1 MTLRASPAAKSL
13 AHVQRL
19 LAAGRGGRGSSQ
31 KRRGA
36 IGHACIV
43 DVPLGTV
50 VYRDAAPGQPAAKPA
65 DENDSGGSS
74 GGDGT
79 GQHALDAAAAAA
91 APFGLTFDDGSPAGS
106 GVAAGGPF
114 AGTAVRHHPPSRSV
128 DGPAGIAAT
137 AADAAAAAAAAESL
151 GPAAEAHPQHAAAE
165 AGGMANANADA
176 AAPAAAAAAARPDLP
191 VVADLV
197 AEGDEVVVAVGG
209 TGGRGNATYRN
220 IPGRPASKRHE
231 TGQPGKH

>member
-13 AHVQRL
+13 AHVPRL

-36 IGHACIV
+36 IGHACII

-50 VYRDAAPGQPAAKPA
+50 VYCDAAPGQPAAKLA

-74 GGDGT
+74 GGDGA

-91 APFGLTFDDGSPAGS
+91 APFGLTFDDGPPAGS
-106 GVAAGGPF
+106 GAAAGGPF
-114 AGTAVRHHPPSRSV
+114 AGTAVRHHPPSHSV
-128 DGPAGIAAT
+128 DGPAGNAAT
-137 AADAAAAAAAAESL
+137 AADAAAAAAVESS

-165 AGGMANANADA
+165 AGGMANAGADA
-176 AAPAAAAAAARPDLP
+176 AAPAAVAAAARPDLP